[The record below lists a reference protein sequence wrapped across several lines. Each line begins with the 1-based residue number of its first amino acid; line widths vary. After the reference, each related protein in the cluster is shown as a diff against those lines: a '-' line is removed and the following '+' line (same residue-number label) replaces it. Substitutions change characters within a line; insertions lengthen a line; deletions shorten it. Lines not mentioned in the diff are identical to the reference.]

1 MPSVIKK
8 LLIIIGILVVGAAI
22 GAYLWVDANINAPVT
37 HNQAET
43 IISVRRGMTMDEILA
58 KLESVHI
65 IKSTVLTRLYIKL
78 TGHAPLVKA
87 GDYRFKSPITPGEV
101 LTTLE
106 SGGIE
111 LNKLTVIEGWTR
123 FDIADAMVAI
133 PTLKLKNRAQ
143 ALALM
148 NDTSLIR
155 DLDPVVSNLE
165 GYLFPDTYFVQ
176 TTTRPED
183 LIAQMVNRFRAVWK
197 DVYKA
202 NPNPY
207 HLTVHNAVTAASV
220 IETEA
225 KLSSERPII
234 ASVIF
239 NRIQKGMTLSMD
251 STIVYASKLI
261 GKWKNNGIIY
271 QSDLDLKSPYNTRKY
286 KGLPPGPVGS
296 PSKSSLEAALNPANT
311 SYLYYVREPA
321 RNDGA
326 HNFYINTTGFEIG
339 VQKLRAWEDTER
351 KAGRR

>member
-1 MPSVIKK
+1 LSVVKK
-8 LLIIIGILVVGAAI
+8 ILLTIAALTLVGAVL
-22 GAYLWVDANINAPVT
+22 AYNWFNTNVNAPVT
-37 HNQAET
+37 HNQADT
-43 IISVRRGMTMDEILA
+43 IISIDRGSTFEEILA
-58 KLESVHI
+58 KLEAAHI
-65 IKSTVLTRLYIKL
+65 IKSAVLTRLYVRL
-78 TGHAPLVKA
+78 TGKSPLVKA

-101 LTTLE
+101 LSTLE

-133 PTLKLKNRAQ
+133 PTLKLKDRAQ
-143 ALALM
+143 ALSLM
-148 NDTSLIR
+148 NNTSLIS

-176 TTTRPED
+176 TTTKPEE
-183 LIAQMVNRFRAVWK
+183 LIKQMVARFRAVWK
-197 DVYKA
+197 DVSTTC
-202 NPNPY
+202 PNSY

-225 KLSSERPII
+225 KLPAERPII

-239 NRIQKGMTLSMD
+239 NRIKQGMTLSMD
-251 STIVYASKLI
+251 STIVYASKLA

-271 QSDLDLKSPYNTRKY
+271 QSDIDLKSPYNTRKY
-286 KGLPPGPVGS
+286 KGLPPGPVGAA
-296 PSKSSLEAALNPANT
+296 SKSSLAAALSPAST

-326 HNFYINTTGFEIG
+326 HNFYTNPAGFEVG
-339 VQKLRAWEDTER
+339 VQKLRAWEDAQR

>member
-1 MPSVIKK
+1 LSLAKK
-8 LLIIIGILVVGAAI
+8 ILIALAALTVVGAAL
-22 GAYLWVDANINAPVT
+22 AYSWFNTTVNAPLA
-37 HNQAET
+37 HNQADT
-43 IISVRRGMTMDEILA
+43 IISISRGRSFEEILNQ
-58 KLESVHI
+58 LEAAHI
-65 IKSTVLTRLYIKL
+65 IKSAVLTRLYVRI
-78 TGHAPLVKA
+78 TGKAPLVKA

-101 LTTLE
+101 ITTLE

-133 PTLKLKNRAQ
+133 PTLKLKNREQ
-143 ALALM
+143 ALKLM
-148 NDTSLIR
+148 DDTTLIS

-176 TTTRPED
+176 TTTKPED
-183 LIAQMVNRFRAVWK
+183 LIKQMVARFKTVWK
-197 DVYKA
+197 EVSTTS
-202 NPNPY
+202 PNTY

-225 KLSSERPII
+225 KLPAERPII

-239 NRIQKGMTLSMD
+239 NRIKLGMTLSMD
-251 STIVYASKLI
+251 STIVYASKLV

-271 QSDLDLKSPYNTRKY
+271 QSDIDLKSPYNTRRY

-296 PSKSSLEAALNPANT
+296 PSKSSLAAALAPASS
-311 SYLYYVREPA
+311 SYIYYVREPA

-326 HNFYINTTGFEIG
+326 HNFYTNAAGFEVG
-339 VQKLRAWEDTER
+339 VQKLRAWEDAQR

>member
-1 MPSVIKK
+1 MSSAIKK
-8 LLIIIGILVVGAAI
+8 IALIFVVLIIAAAS
-22 GAYLWVDANINAPVT
+22 GAYYWINTNINAPVT
-37 HNQAET
+37 HDQANA
-43 IISVRRGMTMDEILA
+43 IISISRGKSLDEILSQ
-58 KLESVHI
+58 LEAAHI
-65 IKSTVLTRLYIKL
+65 IKSAVLTRLYIRL
-78 TGHAPLVKA
+78 VGHAPVVKA

-101 LTTLE
+101 LSTLE

-143 ALALM
+143 ALSLM
-148 NDTSLIR
+148 NNTALIK

-176 TTTRPED
+176 TTTKPEE
-183 LIAQMVNRFRAVWK
+183 LIAQMVTRFRSVWQEAQK
-197 DVYKA
+197 
-202 NPNPY
+202 NCPNPY
-207 HLTVHNAVTAASV
+207 HLTTHNAVTAASV

-225 KLSSERPII
+225 KLASERPVI

-239 NRIQKGMTLSMD
+239 NRIRKGMTLSMD

-261 GKWKNNGIIY
+261 GKWKGNGIIY
-271 QSDLDLKSPYNTRKY
+271 QSDIDLKSPYNTRKY

-296 PSKSSLEAALNPANT
+296 PSKSSLEAALSPANT
-311 SYLYYVREPA
+311 AYLYYVREPA

-326 HNFYINTTGFEIG
+326 HNFYMNPEGFEIG
-339 VQKLRAWEDTER
+339 VQKLRAWEEAER
-351 KAGRR
+351 RAGRR